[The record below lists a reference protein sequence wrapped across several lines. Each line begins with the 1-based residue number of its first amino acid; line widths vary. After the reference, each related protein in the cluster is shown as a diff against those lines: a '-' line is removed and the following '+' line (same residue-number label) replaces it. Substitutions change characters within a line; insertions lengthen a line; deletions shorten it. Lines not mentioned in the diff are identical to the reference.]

1 MRGNRDGPGKGK
13 VASSATFFAGK
24 KRKVYEMQQDIR
36 ASNVREPLQEIR
48 RHLFQML
55 VDDTIL
61 TRGAEAVLYAQIDEI
76 LHAPMLIWSNE
87 EIYNSWA
94 NYLGRRTNSFDSGGD
109 TEVSL
114 FLWRK
119 MDEL

>member
-1 MRGNRDGPGKGK
+1 MQGNRDGPGKGK
-13 VASSATFFAGK
+13 VACNAAFFAGK
-24 KRKVYEMQQDIR
+24 KKMYEMPKDLQ
-36 ASNVREPLQEIR
+36 ASNAREPLQEIR
-48 RHLFQML
+48 RRLFQML

-61 TRGAEAVLYAQIDEI
+61 VRGAEAVLCAQIDEI
-76 LHAPMLIWSNE
+76 LHAPMLIWSNG

-94 NYLGRRTNSFDSGGD
+94 NYLGRRTNSFDSSGD